1 MTDSILNAF
10 LLSLVAGLSTGL
22 GGVLVIL
29 FNGLDMRKYDTLL
42 GFAAGVM
49 TAVATLGLIHEALTQ
64 GTVWITLA
72 GVAVGAAVLFLLDR
86 YLPHEHE
93 RLPFAFE
100 TATEHASGHRHRH
113 RHGWRQ
119 GVELLRFACTNP
131 MAYRRGLM
139 LFAAMTLH
147 NLPEGLAVGTSYAAQ
162 PRLGLLLAL
171 AIALH
176 NIPEGIAVAGP
187 FRACGM
193 SRWQCLAWTLGS
205 GLAEPVAALLGA
217 TSVTFIEQLL
227 PFSLAFAGGAMLY
240 VVSDELIPES
250 HSHGFEHQ
258 ATFGFILGFMLLLAL
273 SRLI

>member
-1 MTDSILNAF
+1 MTFLTPV
-10 LLSLVAGLSTGL
+10 LLSLAAGLATGL
-22 GGVLVIL
+22 GGGLVAL
-29 FNGLDMRKYDTLL
+29 LGELNMRTYDSLL

-64 GTVWITLA
+64 GGTLVTLL
-72 GVAVGAAVLFLLDR
+72 GVASGAAILYALDR

-93 RLPFAFE
+93 RLPFA
-100 TATEHASGHRHRH
+100 
-113 RHGWRQ
+113 
-119 GVELLRFACTNP
+119 CINP
-131 MAYRRGLM
+131 MIYRRGLM
-139 LFAAMTLH
+139 LFIAMTMH
-147 NLPEGLAVGTSYAAQ
+147 NIPEGLAVGTSYTAQ

-193 SRWQCLAWTLGS
+193 PRRQYLAWALGS
-205 GLAEPVAALLGA
+205 GLAEPVAALVGA
-217 TSVTFIEQLL
+217 SFVTVFSLFL

-250 HSHGFEHQ
+250 HSHGYEHQ
-258 ATFGFILGFMLLLAL
+258 ATFGFLAGFMLLLAL
-273 SRLI
+273 MRLIR